1 MLRQQVLHTIRGVN
15 GFDANDFCTLTFDI
29 TSVVYILMR
38 FNEINVPNNL
48 GESISP
54 VTEIFSFVWDNPSAN
69 VRYKWLKQW
78 IIYPTEYL
86 LSGQIQQI
94 TKLDIFFNIQF
105 EFFMYT
111 KRIITFLRLYI
122 GDNIFKIQLEKLF
135 NWIQYLKGQ
144 SILELVTNFRVL

>member
-54 VTEIFSFVWDNPSAN
+54 VTEIFSFV
-69 VRYKWLKQW
+69 
-78 IIYPTEYL
+78 
-86 LSGQIQQI
+86 
-94 TKLDIFFNIQF
+94 
-105 EFFMYT
+105 
-111 KRIITFLRLYI
+111 
-122 GDNIFKIQLEKLF
+122 
-135 NWIQYLKGQ
+135 
-144 SILELVTNFRVL
+144 